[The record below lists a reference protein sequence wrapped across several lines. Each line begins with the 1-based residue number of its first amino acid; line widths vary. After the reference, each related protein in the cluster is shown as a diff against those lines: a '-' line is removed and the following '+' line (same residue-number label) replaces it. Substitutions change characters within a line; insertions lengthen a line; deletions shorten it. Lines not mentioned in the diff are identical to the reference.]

1 MKWNLHLLYCNG
13 HRVAQGRTF
22 EDVAMDHSGSTLRF
36 CHSSRPD
43 HSVCVFELHDAQW
56 KRASE
61 NSLYFSGYEQREDGR
76 LSYQSVM
83 IEPGREYAANRDPN
97 FLYPLKVGGLSGDH
111 NTGDGI
117 VTSSVQLTDPSQ
129 HANYRLDH
137 DQIVELLHRLHSYG
151 RSNFEDWL
159 RQHIL
164 KDQQ

>member
-1 MKWNLHLLYCNG
+1 MRNRAFLVLACL
-13 HRVAQGRTF
+13 VAAG
-22 EDVAMDHSGSTLRF
+22 AL
-36 CHSSRPD
+36 SSAA
-43 HSVCVFELHDAQW
+43 VEV
-56 KRASE
+56 
-61 NSLYFSGYEQREDGR
+61 EQREDGR